1 MKNKIQSL
9 RYLAKTGI
17 PLHGPN
23 GIFSIPNRRSAILNI
38 CHVASFYP
46 EIHTVWGGAE
56 QACKRTI
63 EMLKESGVTQTLVTL
78 PKQKEAP
85 LPVPYY
91 PVVGVESRLPR
102 SMRETILGIKVV
114 LFPYDPIDYWKCLA
128 LFRSIKPDVVHLH
141 NFKYLTF
148 GVVSAARRLGIPLVY
163 SVYDYWLFCP
173 RESLFRNTNVS
184 CIDATGIDC
193 IRCYRPKGKNPSV
206 FFKLPLLFRR
216 RFVNHF
222 IRRIQRYIVLSQS
235 SKDILVRHGV
245 PADAVEIIHQYL
257 DLRIAPDAGLSIEPD
272 TVFFAGWL
280 SPNKGAHIFIQAAA
294 QVARHNPQAR
304 FYMAGGKADESFH
317 QSLLAMI
324 KEGNLEGRL
333 TILGKVGQPEIRKRL
348 QASEIVVI
356 PEQWENMSP
365 LFLTEAMAWGKAIV
379 ASRIGGL
386 AEFIND
392 GENGFA
398 VTPASPEA
406 FADKIHH
413 LLSHKDLARAMGA
426 RAKADVVR
434 FFDPADI
441 REKTMQAYQK
451 LIVR

>member
-1 MKNKIQSL
+1 M
-9 RYLAKTGI
+9 
-17 PLHGPN
+17 
-23 GIFSIPNRRSAILNI
+23 NI

-46 EIHTVWGGAE
+46 EIHTSWGGAE

-63 EMLKESGVTQTLVTL
+63 EMLQDCGVTQTLVTL
-78 PKQKEAP
+78 PKQKEAS
-85 LPVPYY
+85 LPVPHY
-91 PVVGVESRLPR
+91 PIDGMESRFPR
-102 SMRETILGIKVV
+102 PMRGTILGIKVI
-114 LFPYDPIDYWKCLA
+114 LFPYDPINYRKCLA

-184 CIDATGIDC
+184 CTNATGTDC
-193 IRCYRPKGKNPSV
+193 VRCYRPKGKNPSV

-245 PADAVEIIHQYL
+245 PAGAVDIIHQYL
-257 DLRIAPDAGLSIEPD
+257 DLRMAPAAGLSIDPD

-280 SPNKGAHIFIQAAA
+280 SPNKGAHIFIQAAIL
-294 QVARHNPQAR
+294 VARRNPQAH

-324 KEGNLEGRL
+324 KEADLEGRL
-333 TILGKVGQPEIRKRL
+333 TMLGKVGQPEIRKRL
-348 QASEIVVI
+348 QTSEIVVI

-386 AEFIND
+386 AEFVND

-398 VTPASPEA
+398 VAPASPEA
-406 FADKIHH
+406 FADKIQH
-413 LLSHKDLARAMGA
+413 LLSHKEQARAMGS
-426 RAKADVVR
+426 RAKADVVQ
-434 FFDPADI
+434 FFDPAEI
-441 REKTMQAYQK
+441 REKTMRIYQK
-451 LIVR
+451 LSAR

>member
-1 MKNKIQSL
+1 M
-9 RYLAKTGI
+9 
-17 PLHGPN
+17 
-23 GIFSIPNRRSAILNI
+23 NI

-63 EMLKESGVTQTLVTL
+63 EMLSGSGVTQMLVAL
-78 PKQKEAP
+78 PAQNEAV
-85 LPVPYY
+85 LPVPFH
-91 PVVGVESRLPR
+91 PISGVESLFPR
-102 SMRETILGIKVV
+102 PMQETILGIKVI
-114 LFPYDPIDYWKCLA
+114 LLPYDPIVYRKCLA
-128 LFRSIKPDVVHLH
+128 LFRSIRPDVVHLH

-173 RESLFRNTNVS
+173 RESLFRDTNVS
-184 CIDATGIDC
+184 CINATGTDC

-222 IRRIQRYIVLSQS
+222 LRHIQRYIVLSQS
-235 SKDILVRHGV
+235 SKDILARHGI
-245 PADAVEIIHQYL
+245 PSDAVEIIHQYL
-257 DLRIAPDAGLSIEPD
+257 DLRITPDAGLSIEPD

-294 QVARHNPQAR
+294 LVARRNPQAR
-304 FYMAGGKADESFH
+304 FYMAGGKADETFH

-333 TILGKVGQPEIRKRL
+333 TMLGKVGQPEIRRRL
-348 QASEIVVI
+348 QTSEIVVI

-386 AEFIND
+386 SEFID
-392 GENGFA
+392 SGENGFSVA
-398 VTPASPEA
+398 ATSPEA
-406 FADKIHH
+406 FADKIQH
-413 LLSHKDLARAMGA
+413 LLSHKEQARAMGA
-426 RAKADVVR
+426 QAKADVVR
-434 FFDPADI
+434 FFNPEEI
-441 REKTMQAYQK
+441 REKTMRVYQK
-451 LIVR
+451 LISR